1 MAYVYDGDTLEL
13 SDGTRIRLVGINTPE
28 LGRDG
33 NPDEPFAVQ
42 ARERLLRMVQES
54 DGSIHLRPAAER
66 QDRYGRLLAHAYS
79 PDGANLQERLLGAGL
94 ALAYIHPPNF
104 GNLGCYSEAE
114 ARARSSLLGIWRDW
128 PIAASE
134 IRRRHNGFVL
144 LRGRVD
150 GVKHSR
156 RSVRVELEDG
166 PSLRI
171 AKEDLENFGALDLD
185 SLPGKSVEARGW
197 LYRYRGRRGIRI
209 RHAAAL
215 SILK

>member
-13 SDGTRIRLVGINTPE
+13 SDGTRVRLVGINTPE

-42 ARERLLRMVQES
+42 ARERLLQMIQES
-54 DGSIHLRPAAER
+54 GRRIRLRPAVER

-79 PDGANLQERLLGAGL
+79 PDGANLQEQLLGVGL
-94 ALAYIHPPNF
+94 ALAYIHPPNL
-104 GNLGCYSEAE
+104 GNLGCYREAE
-114 ARARSSLLGIWRDW
+114 LRARSSLLGIWRDW
-128 PIAASE
+128 PVAAPG
-134 IRRRHNGFVL
+134 IRRRHKGFVL
-144 LRGRVD
+144 LRGRVE

-156 RSVRVELEDG
+156 RSIRVELEDG

-185 SLPGKSVEARGW
+185 SLPGKSVEVRGW
-197 LYRYRGRRGIRI
+197 LHRYRGRLGMRI
-209 RHAAAL
+209 RHSAAFN
-215 SILK
+215 ILK